1 MAERAVPQENTGINT
16 GIQQSNGPY
25 PEATAESLDLEDSH
39 QQGACVYDLCPGTSS
54 SCMTTKELQQHWGAV
69 KHRLK
74 PVKLLFEIPS
84 ARTIAQHL
92 SKYVVYQIVLIRS
105 GSYDSKRVSVER
117 RYSDF
122 IHLHQQLLEDFSE
135 ELEEVILPR
144 KLLTGNFNPETIWER
159 RLALRDYLAQLYAVR
174 CVRHSHH
181 FLDFFTEPEQRRAH
195 GLLRAGQ
202 FGPAVA
208 LLETVLELQEKMG
221 GWQSPVLLVPTL
233 CALTVCQRDLE
244 EPESA
249 FTMGQRALPTG
260 TPGTQDHDPH
270 HNCNTVVLLH
280 TVLQYTLRSD
290 AGHQPHPEFSSV
302 HAKRPGCRYKE
313 ATGRRGEE
321 DHQ

>member
-16 GIQQSNGPY
+16 GIQQSNDPY

-39 QQGACVYDLCPGTSS
+39 QQGACGYDLCPGPSS
-54 SCMTTKELQQHWGAV
+54 SCMTTKELQQHWRAV

-84 ARTIAQHL
+84 ARTI
-92 SKYVVYQIVLIRS
+92 VYQIVVIRS

-122 IHLHQQLLEDFSE
+122 VHLHQQLLEDFSE

-144 KLLTGNFNPETIWER
+144 KLLTGNFNPENIWER

-174 CVRHSHH
+174 CVRHSRH

-249 FTMGQRALPTG
+249 FTMGQRALPTVRRYG
-260 TPGTQDHDPH
+260 LKRYRGPLLEMMVDLGYQLGQPVAQLQEELVQVRDAERGLVSFRSLKEL
-270 HNCNTVVLLH
+270 VV
-280 TVLQYTLRSD
+280 Q
-290 AGHQPHPEFSSV
+290 EF
-302 HAKRPGCRYKE
+302 
-313 ATGRRGEE
+313 T
-321 DHQ
+321 

>member
-1 MAERAVPQENTGINT
+1 MTGEFLI
-16 GIQQSNGPY
+16 
-25 PEATAESLDLEDSH
+25 AKRHAFFC
-39 QQGACVYDLCPGTSS
+39 ACVYDLCPGPSS

-122 IHLHQQLLEDFSE
+122 VHLHQQLLEDFSE

-159 RLALRDYLAQLYAVR
+159 RLALRDYLAQLYAVH

-249 FTMGQRALPTG
+249 FTMGQRALPTVRRYG
-260 TPGTQDHDPH
+260 LKRYRGPLLEMMVDLGYQLGRPVAQLQEELVQVRDAERGLLSFRSLKEL
-270 HNCNTVVLLH
+270 VV
-280 TVLQYTLRSD
+280 Q
-290 AGHQPHPEFSSV
+290 EF
-302 HAKRPGCRYKE
+302 
-313 ATGRRGEE
+313 T
-321 DHQ
+321 